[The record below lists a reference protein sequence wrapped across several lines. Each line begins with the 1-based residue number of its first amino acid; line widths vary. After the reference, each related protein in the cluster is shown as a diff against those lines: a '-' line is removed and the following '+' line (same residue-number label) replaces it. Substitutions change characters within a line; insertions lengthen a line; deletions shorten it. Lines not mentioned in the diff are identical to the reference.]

1 MRTLSARP
9 AGLALALVAGLA
21 ATLLSGCAS
30 SGTTRQHQSVR
41 GNLTPELI
49 TLSRRPVDSDNI
61 LTRMVNYNR
70 RMMADDLS
78 RGMLLNRPSRL
89 SMYPKPY

>member
-1 MRTLSARP
+1 MRTLSGRHAS
-9 AGLALALVAGLA
+9 LALVLVAGA
-21 ATLLSGCAS
+21 AAFLSGCGS
-30 SGTTRQHQSVR
+30 TGTTAQHQAVR
-41 GNLTPELI
+41 GNLTPELL

-61 LTRMVNYNR
+61 ATRGFNYNR

-78 RGMLLNRPSRL
+78 RALLLNRPSRL